1 MGPVAVID
9 ANALRKISYGIYVV
23 ASRRGDK
30 FNGQIA
36 NTVFQV
42 TSDPVKVAVCINKQ
56 NLTHEFIR
64 ESGVFSV
71 SILSK
76 ETPISFIAGFGFRSG
91 RDYDKFKGVNFKV
104 GVTGAPIVIDN
115 AIGYLEAKVFSSYD
129 VGTHTL
135 FVGEVVNAEVFKD
148 EEPLTYAYYQEMKKG
163 RTPPTAPSYVKSR

>member
-1 MGPVAVID
+1 MID

-23 ASRRGDK
+23 ASRKGDK

-42 TSDPVKVAVCINKQ
+42 TSDPVKIAVCINKQ
-56 NLTHEFIR
+56 NLTHEFIS
-64 ESGVFSV
+64 ESGVFTA

-76 ETPISFIAGFGFRSG
+76 ETPLSFIASFGFRSG
-91 RDYDKFKGVNFKV
+91 RDYDKFKDVNFKV
-104 GVTGAPIVIDN
+104 GATGAPIVIDN
-115 AIGYLEAKVFSSYD
+115 AIAYLEAKVVGRCD

-135 FVGEVVNAEVFKD
+135 FVGEVVGAEVVKD